1 MIPYGYSL
9 IPYGIS
15 TRKILPCN
23 NVALKSHKSVKSN
36 AKKKKLQQQR
46 YIEIL
51 RPSGEII
58 SVNSQSI
65 NGD

>member
-1 MIPYGYSL
+1 MQ
-9 IPYGIS
+9 
-15 TRKILPCN
+15 
-23 NVALKSHKSVKSN
+23 
-36 AKKKKLQQQR
+36 KKKKKILQQQR

-58 SVNSQSI
+58 SVDSQSI